1 MAISDSQADDPRD
14 QALARL
20 AGLDMHKALDV
31 LGTGKINRTVLMRSL
46 KIFDG
51 VVFTEDVVTALLSAL
66 GATPRGG
73 NFDIEDI
80 AKLVRMA
87 TPSPSGF
94 GPLRPLPPL
103 LLTGIGG
110 ANAQRGRS
118 RAVLDKDEARLREMF
133 ELCKSIDA
141 EGSVGV
147 KKRDLVQVC
156 RNSMH
161 VARMLCLRKSM
172 VQQAVEEVSRDVMET
187 VFQGLEP
194 LDDDAIVT
202 FQALK
207 ELYINTAL
215 TTSSLSRLEPEQD
228 AVAHNDNADELPAEE
243 VEEMIVAG
251 RLQDAANAI
260 ICAQYL
266 STTGKSISQS
276 RSIEGTGTEDVES
289 EGDPLLGGLF
299 DETHEEF
306 DFEALSGRQSIIK
319 EASTPLEKG
328 MVLDEAHVREIFE
341 QCKPR
346 GGVVPRTKLF
356 KAFKL
361 SSQVASVFCL
371 RDTIRREAIE
381 QTTNKAIEDLFS
393 NERALP
399 SDDDEI
405 SLPEL
410 IHACKSSL

>member
-276 RSIEGTGTEDVES
+276 RSAHEH
-289 EGDPLLGGLF
+289 GGR
-299 DETHEEF
+299 
-306 DFEALSGRQSIIK
+306 SKGRGQK
-319 EASTPLEKG
+319 TWNP
-328 MVLDEAHVREIFE
+328 REIHFL
-341 QCKPR
+341 
-346 GGVVPRTKLF
+346 VVFLMRRMRSLTSRRCLEGS
-356 KAFKL
+356 L
-361 SSQVASVFCL
+361 SSRKQALLSRRGWSWTRLTCARSLSSASQEVVWFQEPSFSRPSSCRL
-371 RDTIRREAIE
+371 R
-381 QTTNKAIEDLFS
+381 
-393 NERALP
+393 
-399 SDDDEI
+399 
-405 SLPEL
+405 
-410 IHACKSSL
+410 